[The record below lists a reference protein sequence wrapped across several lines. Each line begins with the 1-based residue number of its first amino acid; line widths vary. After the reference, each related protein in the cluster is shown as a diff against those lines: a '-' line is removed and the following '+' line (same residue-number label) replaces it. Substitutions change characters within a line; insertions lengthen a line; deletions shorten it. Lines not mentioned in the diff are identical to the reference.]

1 MKLKDKVAIV
11 TGGGRGIGRAI
22 GVTFAREG
30 AKIAVAARS
39 SDQLADV
46 VSEITASGGDAIG
59 VSVDVTNE
67 DDVKKMV
74 AETMD
79 RFDRVDILVNN
90 AGILHPGP
98 IASVDSE
105 TWRRVIEVNLIGT
118 FHCSKA
124 VVPIL
129 IGQGWGRIINNSS
142 RSGKI
147 GHPSLTAYC
156 ASKHGVVGFTKAL
169 AEELAPFNITV
180 NAICPGLVETDMV
193 SDTVR
198 EQAGDKIIKPS
209 QIAELAL
216 YLASDAASPVTGE
229 AINIFG
235 TTKLNISI

>member
-22 GVTFAREG
+22 AVTFAGEG

-39 SDQLADV
+39 SDQLTNV
-46 VSEITASGGDAIG
+46 VNEITAAGGDAIG
-59 VSVDVTNE
+59 ISVDITNE

-74 AETMD
+74 DETMD
-79 RFDRVDILVNN
+79 KFDRVDILVNN
-90 AGILHPGP
+90 AGIMQPGP

-193 SDTVR
+193 SETIR

-209 QIAELAL
+209 QIAKLAL

-229 AINIFG
+229 AVNIFG